1 MTAPAGTSQPGKPA
15 RNSAVGVARA
25 EIEALLAAGAVSV
38 ALYLWRDVLRPRAHP
53 DSQLPIPADSYLV
66 GVYQSVPGA
75 LRLADDVA
83 ATRLA
88 RQHDLSQRARHA

>member
-1 MTAPAGTSQPGKPA
+1 MTSPARNNQPSKPA
-15 RNSAVGVARA
+15 RNSAVVVARA
-25 EIEALLAAGAVSV
+25 EIEALLAAGAVAV

-66 GVYQSVPGA
+66 GVYQAVPGV

-88 RQHDLSQRARHA
+88 RDHDLFQRARHA

>member
-1 MTAPAGTSQPGKPA
+1 MTAPAGTNQPGKPT